1 MDIAFLPLFASP
13 HKAHNITREVC
24 KIYSDARMDNEKLRQ
39 DISYILEIM
48 IYKNF
53 ENEKEIKELLKLTF
67 EHIRENAIKEMMKE
81 SESEI
86 EELKNINISLESE
99 NEELKIRMKI

>member
-1 MDIAFLPLFASP
+1 
-13 HKAHNITREVC
+13 
-24 KIYSDARMDNEKLRQ
+24 MDNEKLRQ

-99 NEELKIRMKI
+99 NEELKNKNENLEKALTELKKLGKLDEESIQIINSLIVSK